1 VYVFKQV
8 VDYFMYLEPCV
19 LNESHIFNESKMDF
33 YSNIAMPEK
42 VFFAKIH
49 RWKALKTKSLRR
61 MLQAW

>member
-1 VYVFKQV
+1 
-8 VDYFMYLEPCV
+8 MYLEPCV